1 MWTVTTENTIS
12 KQRTVWT
19 ANILLYAPGTYN
31 RSVVPNVPGIST
43 FQGDIWH
50 TNDWPSDV
58 DLSGK
63 VVAYVGCGPSA
74 VQILRSIQ
82 PSVKSLKVYVR
93 TMTFCLPM
101 GNPRNSRAIQFLKKW
116 VPGLLSIYA
125 FLLGYIFG
133 LWTYCLF
140 RPGSVIAKT
149 AEWYCVRFLEK
160 EVKDPVLRE
169 KLRPV
174 GRLGAKRPLVS
185 RDLYKLL
192 QASNVEVISDPITRI
207 DGSGVFCTVKEEISK
222 KGQEMTC
229 SSGIDSEESQESH
242 NKVDVII
249 WGTGFKMQGW
259 GTAFEILGRRGQ
271 SLGQHWGGK
280 PKTLYGKL

>member
-1 MWTVTTENTIS
+1 
-12 KQRTVWT
+12 
-19 ANILLYAPGTYN
+19 
-31 RSVVPNVPGIST
+31 
-43 FQGDIWH
+43 
-50 TNDWPSDV
+50 
-58 DLSGK
+58 
-63 VVAYVGCGPSA
+63 
-74 VQILRSIQ
+74 
-82 PSVKSLKVYVR
+82 
-93 TMTFCLPM
+93 
-101 GNPRNSRAIQFLKKW
+101 
-116 VPGLLSIYA
+116 
-125 FLLGYIFG
+125 
-133 LWTYCLF
+133 
-140 RPGSVIAKT
+140 VIAKT